1 MSNPNAGKHSGAFK
15 KGQSGNPGGKPKYVK
30 EVRRIAGEQSAE
42 TINRL
47 IEIRDD
53 PSYEVRGRIEACK
66 IILAYGVGKPVQ
78 QVHKVVEH
86 VKRSPRDMSLEDLQ
100 RYLERPEEPTAH

>member
-1 MSNPNAGKHSGAFK
+1 MAFQ
-15 KGQSGNPGGKPKYVK
+15 KGTSGNPGGKPKYIK

-47 IEIRDD
+47 LEIRDD
-53 PSYEVRGRIEACK
+53 ASYDVRGRIEACK

-78 QVHKVVEH
+78 PVHKVVEH

-100 RYLERPEEPTAH
+100 RYLEATKDVPRAH